1 MSPNK
6 ENTARDRIIE
16 TALNLFYKQGYLATG
31 INQIIAES
39 QVAKATFYAQFPS
52 KEALCIAY
60 LQARHEIW
68 MGWLIASVKR
78 NATPKETL
86 LGVFSFLKQWMQE
99 SNYRGCAF
107 LNIASE
113 VPLSDSK
120 IRNEV
125 VRHKDGLQK
134 YIKETIVDIFESG
147 LGRTT
152 IDPEKMAK
160 TVYVLVEGAIV
171 SSQNYSAIWPIETA
185 QEAVEILLFE

>member
-1 MSPNK
+1 MPPNK

-68 MGWLIASVKR
+68 MGWLTASIQC
-78 NATPKETL
+78 NATPKEKL
-86 LGVFSFLKQWMQE
+86 LGIFSFLKQWMQE

-113 VPLSDSK
+113 VPLSDSA

-125 VRHKDGLQK
+125 VKHKDGLQK
-134 YIKETIVDIFESG
+134 YIRETIVDIFESNQG
-147 LGRTT
+147 SVNL
-152 IDPEKMAK
+152 DPEKMAK
-160 TVYVLVEGAIV
+160 TVYVLVEGSIV
-171 SSQNYSAIWPIETA
+171 SSQNYSAIWPIEVA
-185 QEAVEILLFE
+185 QEAVENLMAE

>member
-1 MSPNK
+1 MLSNK
-6 ENTARDRIIE
+6 ENTARDRIID

-60 LQARHEIW
+60 LQARHTIW
-68 MGWLIASVKR
+68 MGWLIDSIQR
-78 NATPKETL
+78 NATPKEKL
-86 LGVFSFLKQWMQE
+86 IGIFSFLKQWLQE

-107 LNIASE
+107 LNIISE
-113 VPLSDSK
+113 VPRSDSE

-125 VRHKDGLQK
+125 IKHKNGLQK
-134 YIKETIVDIFESG
+134 YIKETIIDMFDSDQG
-147 LGRTT
+147 KFH
-152 IDPEKMAK
+152 IDPDKLAK

-171 SSQNYSAIWPIETA
+171 SSQNYNAIWPIETA
-185 QEAVEILLFE
+185 QETVEILLSE